1 MGPEGRPR
9 ALVIPLLF
17 ASTVG
22 LALACSS
29 GDGGSDGSD
38 VTGDTL
44 TRRERDSLIGE
55 SRLPGARA
63 VRGATRIADSAA
75 ARMRRLDSISGKP

>member
-1 MGPEGRPR
+1 M
-9 ALVIPLLF
+9 VLLL
-17 ASTVG
+17 AAATA

-29 GDGGSDGSD
+29 GEGGSD
-38 VTGDTL
+38 TPGDTL

-55 SRLPGARA
+55 SRLPGAQG

-75 ARMRRLDSISGKP
+75 ARMRRLDSIAGKP